1 MATLSGNNTIV
12 GVGGGDVRLEE
23 NAGVMW
29 GQEII
34 PVSLCHLAHNTHPTP
49 QNNVSNPPTPP
60 SSLPPTPPP
69 SVQQKMV
76 NGVTPSDELG
86 EHPKDA
92 ASAQDSEGALR
103 GE

>member
-1 MATLSGNNTIV
+1 M
-12 GVGGGDVRLEE
+12 RLEE